1 MIKGIFSLRNFV
13 AKQLTKSN
21 PEGIMKLPNKGQID
35 FGEMMIRE
43 ELFLRGIDHKLIKNE
58 KQLET
63 ILNTPIPTPHTP
75 KSADVLDLTG
85 KKIDTDKPIVGGKN
99 IDWEAVEKTDIE
111 DFVIKEGTEIIPSGA
126 AERVNLL
133 IKLKKS
139 LPNSKQ
145 MFM

>member
-43 ELFLRGIDHKLIKNE
+43 ELFLRGIDHKLVTSE

-63 ILNTPIPTPHTP
+63 I
-75 KSADVLDLTG
+75 
-85 KKIDTDKPIVGGKN
+85 
-99 IDWEAVEKTDIE
+99 
-111 DFVIKEGTEIIPSGA
+111 
-126 AERVNLL
+126 
-133 IKLKKS
+133 
-139 LPNSKQ
+139 
-145 MFM
+145 